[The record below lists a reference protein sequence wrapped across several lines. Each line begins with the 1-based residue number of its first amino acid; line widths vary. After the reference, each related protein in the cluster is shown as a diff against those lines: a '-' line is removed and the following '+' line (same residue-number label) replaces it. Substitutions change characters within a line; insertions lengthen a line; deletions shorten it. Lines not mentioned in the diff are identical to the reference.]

1 MRLSFNENVD
11 ESTIT
16 IVSIVAGTLSIIAA
30 LFAYL
35 VVDAIDDKQEETAR
49 KIKLGNFA
57 EPPPPPSNLQMP
69 DTLAPAP

>member
-1 MRLSFNENVD
+1 MNPSPYPGPFNSAHVRAR
-11 ESTIT
+11 
-16 IVSIVAGTLSIIAA
+16 IVKILLIAA

-35 VVDAIDDKQEETAR
+35 VVDAIDDKQEETAE

-57 EPPPPPSNLQMP
+57 EPPPPPVNLQMP